1 MAELNEEILKLNT
14 EVILLKS
21 TISDLRKTS
30 DKALLNAQRKQ
41 TFAEMRNEI
50 TKTNALKRAATE
62 KQELDKTFAKKKFLL
77 RKKICYSGK
86 IFSSVHLFLFLFL

>member
-1 MAELNEEILKLNT
+1 MAKLNEEILKLNT
-14 EVILLKS
+14 EVMLLKS

-30 DKALLNAQRKQ
+30 GKALLHAQRKQ

-86 IFSSVHLFLFLFL
+86 IFSSVHLFLFLFP

>member
-62 KQELDKTFAKKKFLL
+62 KQELGKTFAKKKFLL
-77 RKKICYSGK
+77 GKKICYSGK